1 MLKNNKMSQLVII
14 SANWPE
20 FDATA
25 AGLRMYELIDL
36 FLDQGYQIHYAT
48 TAALNEFHRDALN
61 NKGIETHSI
70 ELNSDTFDDFLKE
83 LSPEVVLFDRYVVE
97 EQFGWRVSE
106 TLPNAVKILDTE
118 DLHSLRVSRQLAHRE
133 NTPWNVDYW
142 KAQDIT
148 KRELSSMYRSDL
160 NIIISSDEMNYLKEV
175 FEFPEQ
181 LLSYLPFTPT
191 LKESQNLSYTERK
204 DLVFIGNGMHAP
216 NRDAVDFL
224 KKEIWPI
231 VRKELKEV
239 KLHIYGAYLPQS
251 VLNYHQP
258 KEGFLVHGKA
268 KNASE
273 VISKA
278 RINLAPLRYGAGVKG
293 KVIEGILCKT
303 PTVCTSIATEGID
316 GLSPIA
322 TDAGSIAQRIVELYK
337 DENQWMQEVNLYTSI
352 ASQLVDTK
360 EYICTFKTQLNE
372 IRTNLRQHRSTNYIG
387 QLFNYE
393 SNKSTKYF
401 SKWIEEKNKRS

>member
-106 TLPNAVKILDTE
+106 TLPNAIKILDTE
-118 DLHSLRVSRQLAHRE
+118 DLHSLRVSRQLAQRE
-133 NTPWNVDYW
+133 NTPWDLDYW

-160 NIIISSDEMNYLKEV
+160 NIIISSQEINYLKEV
-175 FEFPEQ
+175 FVFPEQ
-181 LLSYLPFTPT
+181 LLCYLPFIPT
-191 LKESQNLSYTERK
+191 LKEIQNVSFSDRK

-224 KKEIWPI
+224 KNEIWPI

-251 VLNYHQP
+251 ILNYHQP
-258 KEGFLVHGKA
+258 KERFLVHGKA
-268 KNASE
+268 QDASE

-293 KVIEGILCKT
+293 KVIEGILCET
-303 PTVCTSIATEGID
+303 PTVCTAIATEGIE
-316 GLSPIA
+316 GLSPVA
-322 TDAGSIAQRIVELYK
+322 TDAATIAQRIIELYQ
-337 DENQWMQEVNLYTSI
+337 DENQWQHEVNLYASI
-352 ASQLVDTK
+352 ACQLVDTK
-360 EYICTFKTQLNE
+360 EYICTFKTQLSE
-372 IRTNLRQHRSTNYIG
+372 IRTNLRHHRSTNYIG

-401 SKWIEEKNKRS
+401 SKWIEEKNKKS

>member
-1 MLKNNKMSQLVII
+1 MSKLVII

-36 FLDQGYQIHYAT
+36 FQEHSYTVHYAT
-48 TAALNEFHRDALN
+48 TASLNEFHRDALR
-61 NKGIETHSI
+61 NKGVNTHSI
-70 ELNSDTFDDFLKE
+70 ELNSDSFDDFLKE
-83 LSPEVVLFDRYVVE
+83 LQPEVVLFDRYVVE
-97 EQFGWRVSE
+97 EQFGWRLSE

-118 DLHSLRVSRQLAHRE
+118 DLHSLRVSRQLAQRE
-133 NTPWNVDYW
+133 NTTWDLDYW

-160 NIIISSDEMNYLKEV
+160 NIIISSQEMNYLKEV
-175 FEFPEQ
+175 FEFPEH

-191 LKESQNLSYTERK
+191 LKEGKNIPFKERK

-224 KKEIWPI
+224 KKDIWPI
-231 VRKELKEV
+231 LRKELKGV
-239 KLHIYGAYLPQS
+239 NLHIYGAYLPQS
-251 VLNYHQP
+251 LLNYNQP

-273 VISKA
+273 VISEA

-293 KVIEGILCKT
+293 KVVEGILCKT
-303 PTVCTSIATEGID
+303 PTVCTSIATEGIE
-316 GLSPIA
+316 GLSPVETNA
-322 TDAGSIAQRIVELYK
+322 AAIAQRILELYL
-337 DENQWMQEVNLYTSI
+337 DENQWNKEVHLYESI
-352 ASQLVDTK
+352 ANQLVDTK
-360 EYICTFKTQLNE
+360 EYICTFKTQLDQ
-372 IRTNLRQHRSTNYIG
+372 IKSNLNQHRSNNYIG
-387 QLFNYE
+387 QLLNYE
-393 SNKSTKYF
+393 YNKSTKYF